1 MQIDHHRFWS
11 DHMATTDC
19 KKAFSIL
26 AYALFNMVAGAWG
39 YAAEPPVTKAAETPA
54 VELKIVT
61 WDEFQTWLKQ
71 QQGNVVVV
79 DCWATYC
86 APCKKEFPHL
96 VELSKKHAGDK
107 VKCVSLSF
115 DYEETSDP
123 EKTYKPVREFL
134 TKVDARFT
142 NLLVKL
148 DADELHEKMGL
159 TSIPGVFVY
168 DAQGKLHKL
177 FDNSEPGKQFS
188 YEQVGEAVAK
198 LLKQ

>member
-1 MQIDHHRFWS
+1 MTR
-11 DHMATTDC
+11 TDC
-19 KKAFSIL
+19 KKALSML
-26 AYALFNMVAGAWG
+26 AFALFNMVAAAWG
-39 YAAEPPVTKAAETPA
+39 YAAEPAATTAAGASP

-71 QQGNVVVV
+71 QQGNIVVV

-115 DYEETSDP
+115 DFEVTDNP
-123 EKTYKPVREFL
+123 EKTYQPVREFL
-134 TKVDARFT
+134 TKMDARFT

-148 DADELHEKMGL
+148 DADELHQKMGL

-177 FDNSEPGKQFS
+177 FDNSEPGKQFT
-188 YEQVGEAVAK
+188 YDQVADAVAK
-198 LLKQ
+198 LLKP

>member
-1 MQIDHHRFWS
+1 MMMTS
-11 DHMATTDC
+11 ANC
-19 KKAFSIL
+19 KKALSIL
-26 AYALFNMVAGAWG
+26 GIALFNMIARAWG
-39 YAAEPPVTKAAETPA
+39 FEADMPKTNAVAAAESPA

-61 WDEFQTWLKQ
+61 WDEYQTWLKQ
-71 QQGNVVVV
+71 QQGNIVVV

-96 VELSKKHAGDK
+96 VELSKKHANDK

-123 EKTYKPVREFL
+123 DKTYQPVREFL
-134 TKVDARFT
+134 TKMDARFT
-142 NLLVKL
+142 NLLVQL
-148 DADELHEKMGL
+148 DADELHQKMGL

-168 DAQGKLHKL
+168 DKQGKLHKL
-177 FDNSEPGKQFS
+177 FDNSEPGKTFN
-188 YEQVGEAVAK
+188 YEQVGAAVQD